1 MKTSL
6 AIPVTKTT
14 HSKLAETDFSNLVF
28 GKVISG
34 TQTIDRIR
42 KIPTMVAPAPKFGR
56 MADVPTTA
64 VVIESA
70 TVLK

>member
-1 MKTSL
+1 MGSGYT
-6 AIPVTKTT
+6 
-14 HSKLAETDFSNLVF
+14 VF

-42 KIPTMVAPAPKFGR
+42 KMPTMVSPAPKFGR
-56 MADVPTTA
+56 MADVPTSA
-64 VVIESA
+64 VIIESA